1 MSSRA
6 LPFSSQASFHFF
18 VWWFFWFPLTFSIPQ
33 MWICDLIIFH
43 LISWLHLTRNIS
55 KWRNSVILGTAVH
68 CRPAEA
74 NFEVNQASSFL
85 HFKPTLK
92 CLHLKFSNFCKILQS
107 FVAYFWQMTIL
118 RLAILLLCL
127 SDRDSVHIEWDIWVR
142 VRLSEI
148 LFSVFGLMRKKN

>member
-1 MSSRA
+1 MSSGA
-6 LPFSSQASFHFF
+6 LPFSSWASFHFLDDGF
-18 VWWFFWFPLTFSIPQ
+18 LRSLA
-33 MWICDLIIFH
+33 MDLCHMILH
-43 LISWLHLTRNIS
+43 LISRLHLTRNIS

-107 FVAYFWQMTIL
+107 FVAYFWQMTIQ

-127 SDRDSVHIEWDIWVR
+127 SDRDSVHIE
-142 VRLSEI
+142 
-148 LFSVFGLMRKKN
+148 

>member
-1 MSSRA
+1 
-6 LPFSSQASFHFF
+6 
-18 VWWFFWFPLTFSIPQ
+18 
-33 MWICDLIIFH
+33 MWICTLMIFH
-43 LISWLHLTRNIS
+43 LISWFHLTRNIS

-92 CLHLKFSNFCKILQS
+92 CLQIFFILKFSIFYKVLQS
-107 FVAYFWQMTIL
+107 FSYYWRMTIL

-127 SDRDSVHIEWDIWVR
+127 SDKDSVHMEWEIWVR
-142 VRLSEI
+142 VRFCPENCFHYEI
-148 LFSVFGLMRKKN
+148 QFSLFWLMRKKRSKNLNGLHHLANQ